1 MSINCDSIVVA
12 QVDSKSLLSGKHT
25 LKLIV
30 DNFNIN
36 IEQSGVRKIQI
47 VSNKKIFIS
56 DLLNCFN
63 ILDKLI
69 MLVEG
74 VFIPVKSIVA
84 YNGDKDVTEL
94 PEVQKFIE
102 NRIISTSN
110 NIFKNNSK
118 FCNWYDVIDENVFIN
133 WKKLLDELD
142 IIHQVVLYNSEILI
156 ILLMLKWRI

>member
-1 MSINCDSIVVA
+1 MCYNKLIIIGRESMSINCDSILVV
-12 QVDSKSLLSGKHT
+12 QGYNEGLLSSNHT
-25 LKLIV
+25 LKLVV

-47 VSNKKIFIS
+47 VSNRKIFIS
-56 DLLNCFN
+56 ELLNCFN

-74 VFIPVKSIVA
+74 VFIPVKSIEV
-84 YNGDKDVTEL
+84 YNGDDDVTEL

-110 NIFKNNSK
+110 NIFKNKSK

-133 WKKLLDELD
+133 WKSCLT
-142 IIHQVVLYNSEILI
+142 N
-156 ILLMLKWRI
+156 